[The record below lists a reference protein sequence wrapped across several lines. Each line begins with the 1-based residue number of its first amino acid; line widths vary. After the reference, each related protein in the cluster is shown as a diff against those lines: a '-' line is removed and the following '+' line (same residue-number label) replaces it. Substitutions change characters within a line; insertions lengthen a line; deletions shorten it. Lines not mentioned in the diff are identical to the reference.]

1 MVLDHVPD
9 GAGPVVEPAAV
20 GDVERLGHRDLDALH
35 VGPVEHRLDHRVGE
49 PDEQHVLHRV
59 EGQPVVDPEDRVF
72 AEVLVHGLVEL
83 PRAGQVGTE
92 RLLHHDPGVLGPAG
106 RGDSL
111 RDPAEQRGRHFQ
123 VEQDLRAGADFV
135 RHRLVGGVVV
145 EVPVNVAQQP
155 EHLLGGRRLGV
166 HVVEPQRGLRIGA
179 ELLQPPAALRHPDDR
194 HVEHAPAD
202 QADQRREGLDL
213 GQVTGG
219 PENHERIN
227 LVSGHF
233 RFPLSVN
240 FPVPRAEPP
249 RRGARTADW
258 PRPATCLAGKRA
270 GIPAC

>member
-1 MVLDHVPD
+1 MAP
-9 GAGPVVEPAAV
+9 GPVVEPAAV

-35 VGPVEHRLDHRVGE
+35 VGPVEQRLDHRVGE
-49 PDEQHVLHRV
+49 PDEEHVLHRV

-72 AEVLVHGLVEL
+72 GEVLVHGVVEL

-111 RDPAEQRGRHFQ
+111 RDPAEQRGRHLQ
-123 VEQDLRAGADFV
+123 VEQDLGAGADLV

-145 EVPVNVAQQP
+145 EVPVDVAQQP
-155 EHLLGGRRLGV
+155 EHLLGGRGLGV
-166 HVVEPQRGLRIGA
+166 HVVQHQRGLRVVA

-194 HVEHAPAD
+194 HVEHAPVD

-219 PENHERIN
+219 AEDHERVN
-227 LVSGHF
+227 LVSGHV
-233 RFPLSVN
+233 RFL
-240 FPVPRAEPP
+240 FCARQVP
-249 RRGARTADW
+249 G
-258 PRPATCLAGKRA
+258 
-270 GIPAC
+270 PACGTAPSGCADSGWAASGRAAHRGEGSNSAC